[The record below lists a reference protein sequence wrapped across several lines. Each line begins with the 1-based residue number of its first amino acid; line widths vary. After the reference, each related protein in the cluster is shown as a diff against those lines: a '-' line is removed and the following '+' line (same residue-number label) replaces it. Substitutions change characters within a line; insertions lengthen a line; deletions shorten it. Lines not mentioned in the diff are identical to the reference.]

1 MVDTLSIARNLAAAG
16 VEQKQAEAQAEA
28 IAQAVEQRHG
38 ETASKADVDAL
49 KANIDALKWI
59 TGINLTLTLGLL
71 GAVIAILVLLAG

>member
-1 MVDTLSIARNLAAAG
+1 MVDNLSIARNLAAAG

-38 ETASKADVDAL
+38 ETASKADVA
-49 KANIDALKWI
+49 ALKWI

-71 GAVIAILVLLAG
+71 GAVIAILVLLPG